1 MKIGDLARR
10 SGLNASAI
18 RYYERLGILG
28 PAQRVA
34 GQRRYSA
41 DALDRVLLIRFAS
54 DMGFTL
60 NEIKLFLKGLREDTP
75 IGLRWKRLAQRK
87 IKEVEETIQRSR
99 RLKLLLQHLLRC
111 HCASLQVC
119 VQRLSLS
126 PDLRLVEHERK
137 TRSRSAGFANSQARL

>member
-18 RYYERLGILG
+18 RYYESMGILK

-41 DALDRVLLIRFAS
+41 DAVDRVLLIRFAT

-60 NEIKLFLKGLREDTP
+60 NEIRLFLDGLQGDTP
-75 IGLRWKRLAQRK
+75 VGPRWTKLAKRK
-87 IKEVEETIQRSR
+87 IREVEETIQRSL

-111 HCASLQVC
+111 QCASLQVC
-119 VQRLSLS
+119 VERLSLS
-126 PDLRLVEHERK
+126 RDLRLVGRMDK
-137 TRSRSAGFANSQARL
+137 TRSGRISRNSK

>member
-18 RYYERLGILG
+18 RYDESMGILKPAERL
-28 PAQRVA
+28 A

-41 DALDRVLLIRFAS
+41 DAIDQVLLIRFAS

-60 NEIKLFLKGLREDTP
+60 NEIKVFLDGLRGETAVGP
-75 IGLRWKRLAQRK
+75 RWKRLARRK
-87 IKEVEETIQRSR
+87 IREVEETIRRSQQ
-99 RLKLLLQHLLRC
+99 LNLLLHHLLRC
-111 HCASLQVC
+111 HCASLKVC

-126 PDLRLVEHERK
+126 PDLLRVGRQDR
-137 TRSRSAGFANSQARL
+137 TRSRRASRPLNR